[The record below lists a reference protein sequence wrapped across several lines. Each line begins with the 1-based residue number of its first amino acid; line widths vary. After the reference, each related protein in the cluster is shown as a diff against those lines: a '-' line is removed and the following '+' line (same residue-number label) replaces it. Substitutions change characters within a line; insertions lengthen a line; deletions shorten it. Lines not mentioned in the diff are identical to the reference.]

1 MCRSLNTEGKS
12 QMFKE
17 SNDIQQKSIVKTIV
31 TAGIVLLVVL
41 YFSEALGIVNNIYGV
56 ISPLLLGAA
65 IAYVLNILVAWYE
78 KIYFPKSRNRR
89 INSSRRGVCILLSLL
104 SIIAIIMFFFG
115 VVIPQFARSIQILSE
130 GFPAMYNN
138 LLEWAKQHADQIPIL
153 QQTLQELNLDG
164 ASVMK
169 KVMDVVGSWAGGTFS
184 LMGSVFGQIFN
195 WVLAI
200 IFAIY
205 LLFGMEDLKKQLSK
219 ILRTYMKEERRAKL
233 HEITGTADETFS
245 GFIIGQCKE
254 AVILGILC
262 TAGMLI
268 FGFPY
273 ATVIGPV
280 IGLTALIPMLGSYI
294 GAVIGFLLIV
304 MVEPFTSLMFLIFVL
319 VLQQV
324 EGNLI
329 YPKVVGKSIGLP
341 GIWVFTAIIIG
352 GGLFGIT
359 GVVLGV
365 PIAATVY
372 KLMSRAINKRLEA
385 EQQEE

>member
-1 MCRSLNTEGKS
+1 
-12 QMFKE
+12 MFKQ
-17 SNDIQQKSIVKTIV
+17 SNDIQQKSIVKAII

-41 YFSEALGIVNNIYGV
+41 YFSEALGIVKNIYGV

-341 GIWVFTAIIIG
+341 GIWVFTAIIVG

>member
-1 MCRSLNTEGKS
+1 
-12 QMFKE
+12 MFKT
-17 SNDIQQKSIVKTIV
+17 KTII

-41 YFSEALGIVNNIYGV
+41 YFSEVLGIVKNIYGV

-65 IAYVLNILVAWYE
+65 IAYVLNLLVAGYE
-78 KIYFPKSRNRR
+78 KIYFPKSR
-89 INSSRRGVCILLSLL
+89 SKWVAGARRGVCIIL
-104 SIIAIIMFFFG
+104 SILTIVGILLFFLG
-115 VVIPQFARSIQILSE
+115 VVIPQFGRSIQILSA

-138 LLEWAKQHADQIPIL
+138 LLEWARQHADQIPIL
-153 QQTLQELNLDG
+153 QQMLQELNLDG

-205 LLFGMEDLKKQLSK
+205 LLFGMEDLKKQFSK
-219 ILRTYMKEERRAKL
+219 LLRIYVKEDKRARF
-233 HEITGTADETFS
+233 HEVMGTADETFS
-245 GFIIGQCKE
+245 SYILGQCKE
-254 AVILGILC
+254 ALILGLLC
-262 TAGMLI
+262 TTGMLI
-268 FGFPY
+268 FRFPY

-280 IGLTALIPMLGSYI
+280 VGLTALIPMLGSYI
-294 GAVIGFLLIV
+294 GAGIGFLLIV
-304 MVEPFTSLMFLIFVL
+304 MVDPFASLMFLVFVL

-352 GGLFGIT
+352 GGLLGIT
-359 GVVLGV
+359 GVILGV

-372 KLMSRAINKRLEA
+372 KLMSRALNKRLEA
-385 EQQEE
+385 EQQAE

>member
-1 MCRSLNTEGKS
+1 
-12 QMFKE
+12 MFHLP
-17 SNDIQQKSIVKTIV
+17 SDNQQKPVIKSIIL
-31 TAGIVLLVVL
+31 AGFVVL
-41 YFSEALGIVNNIYGV
+41 IIIYFSEVLGIVKNVYGV

-65 IAYVLNILVAWYE
+65 IAYVLSILVAWYE

-104 SIIAIIMFFFG
+104 SIVAIIMFFLG
-115 VVIPQFARSIQILSE
+115 VVIPQFARSIQILTA

-138 LLEWAKQHADQIPIL
+138 LLEWANQHADQIPFL
-153 QQTLQELNLDG
+153 KQKLQELNLDG
-164 ASVMK
+164 ASLMK

-205 LLFGMEDLKKQLSK
+205 LLFGMEDLKKQFSK
-219 ILRTYMKEERRAKL
+219 VLRTYMKEERRAKL
-233 HEITGTADETFS
+233 HEVMGTANETFS
-245 GFIIGQCKE
+245 GYIIGQCKE
-254 AVILGILC
+254 AAILGMLC

-268 FGFPY
+268 FRLPY

-280 IGLTALIPMLGSYI
+280 MGLTALIPMIGSYI
-294 GAVIGFLLIV
+294 GAGIGFLLIV
-304 MVEPFTSLMFLIFVL
+304 MVDPVTSLMFLIFVI

-341 GIWVFTAIIIG
+341 GIWVFTAIILG

-359 GVVLGV
+359 GVILGV

-372 KLMSRAINKRLEA
+372 KLMSRAINKRFEE
-385 EQQEE
+385 EQQAE

>member
-1 MCRSLNTEGKS
+1 MKW
-12 QMFKE
+12 E
-17 SNDIQQKSIVKTIV
+17 SNDISQKSLIKTIIL
-31 TAGIVLLVVL
+31 AGIVLLVVI
-41 YFSEALGIVNNIYGV
+41 YFSEALGIVKNIYGV

-65 IAYVLNILVAWYE
+65 IAYVLNLLVALYE
-78 KIYFPKSRNRR
+78 KIYFPKSRSKR
-89 INSSRRGVCILLSLL
+89 IIKTRRGVCILLSVFTIMAILL
-104 SIIAIIMFFFG
+104 FFLG
-115 VVIPQFARSIQILSE
+115 VVIPQFGRSIQILSA
-130 GFPAMYNN
+130 GFPALYNN
-138 LLEWAKQHADQIPIL
+138 LLEWANQHADQIPL
-153 QQTLQELNLDG
+153 LKQKLQELNMDG
-164 ASVMK
+164 AALMK
-169 KVMDVVGSWAGGTFS
+169 KVMDVVGSWAGGTVS

-205 LLFGMEDLKKQLSK
+205 LLFGMEDLKKQFSK
-219 ILRTYMKEERRAKL
+219 ILRTYVKEERRAKL
-233 HEITGTADETFS
+233 HEVMGTANETFS
-245 GFIIGQCKE
+245 SYIIGQCKE

-280 IGLTALIPMLGSYI
+280 MGLTALIPMLGSYI
-294 GAVIGFLLIV
+294 GAGIGFLLIV
-304 MVEPFTSLMFLIFVL
+304 MVDPFTSLMFLIFVL

-352 GGLFGIT
+352 GGLLGIT
-359 GVVLGV
+359 GVILGV

-372 KLMSRAINKRLEA
+372 KLMSRTINERLRMEQEA
-385 EQQEE
+385 ELP